1 MMPLAAQKNKLPTTL
16 NKPDLLNK
24 DTAQSLHV
32 VCFFFFFVFKLIYA
46 H

>member
-16 NKPDLLNK
+16 NKPDLLNN

-32 VCFFFFFVFKLIYA
+32 VCFFFVFKLIYA